1 MTTIELETTLAAPR
15 EQVYQALTTAAAF
28 SRLSGGAPAEI
39 SSDAGAEFSLFGG
52 MIQGRN
58 VECLAGERL
67 VQAWRAKT
75 WDAGV
80 YSIVRFELDKAD
92 QGTRLRLV
100 HAGFPDGQAE
110 HLSKGWEANYLEPL
124 KKL

>member
-1 MTTIELETTLAAPR
+1 MTTIEHEATLPAPR
-15 EQVYQALTTAAAF
+15 ARVYEALTTAAEF
-28 SRLSGGAPAEI
+28 SRMSGGAPAEL
-39 SSDAGAEFSLFGG
+39 SAKAGDEFSLFGG

-58 VECLAGERL
+58 VECVAGERL

-80 YSIVRFELDKAD
+80 YSIVRFELDEAGK
-92 QGTRLRLV
+92 GTKLRLV
-100 HAGFPDGQAE
+100 HSGFPDGQAE